1 MASSGALG
9 LCCRKSRKGGHH
21 ANRKTRSCQSPHH
34 RRPRLVDFYERVLGL
49 KKGKRPDFGFGGA
62 WMYSGED
69 AVVHIVETGGT
80 VDYRGDQQL
89 EHFALRATG
98 LEEFLAHLR
107 SLNIA
112 YKCGVLPGDGFGHT
126 QVNIFDAD
134 GNHIHID
141 FPPQESADITEFK
154 GT

>member
-1 MASSGALG
+1 MPIGRLDHVN
-9 LCCRKSRKGGHH
+9 LR
-21 ANRKTRSCQSPHH
+21 TTDV
-34 RRPRLVDFYERVLGL
+34 PRLVEFYERVLGL
-49 KKGKRPDFGFGGA
+49 EVGKRPAFGFGGA

-69 AVVHIVETGGT
+69 AVVHIVETSGT
-80 VDYRGDQQL
+80 ADYRGDQQL
-89 EHFALRATG
+89 EHFAMRATG
-98 LEEFLAHLR
+98 LDEFLAHLR
-107 SLNIA
+107 AENVP

-141 FPPQESADITEFK
+141 FPPEESADITEFQ

>member
-1 MASSGALG
+1 MPIGRLDHVN
-9 LCCRKSRKGGHH
+9 LR
-21 ANRKTRSCQSPHH
+21 TTDV
-34 RRPRLVDFYERVLGL
+34 PRLVAFYERVLGL
-49 KKGKRPDFGFGGA
+49 EKGKRPDFGFDGA
-62 WMYSGED
+62 WMYSGPD
-69 AVVHIVETGGT
+69 AVVHIVGT
-80 VDYRGDQQL
+80 EATADYRGDQQL

-98 LEEFLAHLR
+98 LGDFLAHLR
-107 SLNIA
+107 AENVP

-141 FPPQESADITEFK
+141 FPPEESADITEFT